1 MQGILGLNITN
12 KNEELV
18 DIAGNIYV
26 KTPRAL
32 KSLLRGLRNIGYE
45 IKNLRKEKSS
55 LSDASVEHKE
65 KNGWSLW
72 YASLPDIRAG
82 RCGSCGGLI
91 SVYGI
96 HSHNHKCELCG
107 ATTYAEIRDGSTVRF
122 CFIDEGNSGGMA
134 DIKFRAKYWDS
145 EAGHLYLYPTVL
157 DGNWRHGERA
167 LQYLEEH
174 KDKWERVTRFGHPY
188 IRITYKKYGEYAE
201 GERVIDMTDILDHYH
216 NHRIVKIWKGVEVDD
231 MFGKLPIPQSINIYE
246 SWHWA
251 PLEKSP
257 KLHERIMHAA
267 GQVSRKDYYY
277 QDGRPA
283 LYDVAWKNMA
293 MFVRHFTELDADA
306 FDRTWPKFRKDG
318 PGGIEDLARF
328 CSDKPQ
334 IENRP
339 NIGNLLFAFSGG
351 FRLEDMSEDEL
362 EAIEIA
368 LADRPTRDEFMD
380 FIQVLGGK

>member
-12 KNEELV
+12 KNSELV
-18 DIAGNIYV
+18 DIADSIYV

-45 IKNLRKEKSS
+45 IKNLRKEESS

-65 KNGWSLW
+65 KSGWSLW
-72 YASLPDIRAG
+72 YASLPDIHAG

-91 SVYGI
+91 SVNGI
-96 HSHNHKCELCG
+96 KAHNRKCELCG
-107 ATTYAEIRDGSTVRF
+107 ATTYADIRDGSTVRF
-122 CFIDEGNSGGMA
+122 CFVDEDNGGGMA

-145 EAGHLYLYPTVL
+145 EAGHLYLYPAVL
-157 DGNWRHGERA
+157 DGNWLRGERA

-174 KDKWERVTRFGHPY
+174 KDKWERVTRFGRPY
-188 IRITYKKYGEYAE
+188 IRVTYKKYGGYAE
-201 GERVIDMTDILDHYH
+201 GERVINMMDIWGHYH

-231 MFGKLPIPQSINIYE
+231 LFGKLPIPQSISIYE

-251 PLEKSP
+251 PLEKNP
-257 KLHERIMHAA
+257 KLHERVMHAA

-283 LYDVAWKNMA
+283 LYDVAWRNMA
-293 MFVRHFTELDADA
+293 AFVRHFTALDADA
-306 FDRTWPKFRKDG
+306 FDRAWPKFRKDG

-328 CSDKPQ
+328 CCDKPQ

-339 NIGNLLFAFSGG
+339 NVFNTLFGLEKAV
-351 FRLEDMSEDEL
+351 RLEGLTDE
-362 EAIEIA
+362 EIESIEIGMG
-368 LADRPTRDEFMD
+368 DRDT
-380 FIQVLGGK
+380 VAKLGEILSAINNR